1 MLFRWIYNRKFFKLL
16 NAKKYWV
23 APWESLIFQ
32 DCFPFYLN
40 SGRRKTVKQPSF
52 CCLFF
57 FLTKLQ
63 PILPVLQR
71 KVQKPSLKKHVNPT
85 FPDSDTKILPDHH
98 LRDLAELMGLH
109 GQYIL
114 RENMIHISF
123 KDQSPRYAIS
133 RRNEFLATQKQT
145 PSLQSH
151 WCKPS
156 LAQRVE
162 Q

>member
-1 MLFRWIYNRKFFKLL
+1 MRKLNFSRLFSLLFEQREKENSETTFLLLSFFNKTS
-16 NAKKYWV
+16 AY
-23 APWESLIFQ
+23 
-32 DCFPFYLN
+32 FPSAAEKGTEAF
-40 SGRRKTVKQPSF
+40 
-52 CCLFF
+52 
-57 FLTKLQ
+57 
-63 PILPVLQR
+63 IE
-71 KVQKPSLKKHVNPT
+71 KHVKPT

-98 LRDLAELMGLH
+98 LSDLAELMGLH

-123 KDQSPRYAIS
+123 KDQSPKYAIS
-133 RRNEFLATQKQT
+133 WRNEFLATRKQT

-156 LAQRVE
+156 LAHRVE